1 MGPGVSVTTVLP
13 LNPRSQELI
22 AEIASEL
29 QPYFP
34 DITAHWRDRLTK
46 ECELDQRC
54 LATLERTVLCT
65 GAAYF
70 SHGDVNGF
78 FEHLTYIGSRLSK
91 LDVDLRLVRRSL
103 AAYERESEP
112 YIAAIF
118 GDVERP
124 LAAMETLSSAVF
136 ACLSNAYFDTRAREK
151 NALLRVLDAE
161 LVDAKLDAML
171 QRVLEITCKTFDASM
186 GVVLLKEADSDLLRM
201 EALVGW
207 DAKHRGEFSIALGQG
222 ICGSIARSGEPELV
236 MDVARDPRLLAT
248 EVKEK
253 AKTLWGMPIRY
264 DGQVIGVILIGFAKP
279 YEWMPTERNLLKAI
293 ADRSALAINRAR
305 MTQTLREREARIA
318 ELSSHLLK
326 AQEEERRRISRELHD
341 ETGQGLMVIR
351 LYLEM
356 LNEDLKEKAQK
367 GKVGETV
374 EVVDRTIEGIRR
386 IISKLSPMALQ
397 ELGLFAALRKEAKD
411 LEKNR
416 GVKTRVAIAEDVGRL
431 SAETEMTIYRIVQ
444 EALHNVAKHAK
455 AQKANVS
462 MTRADGQVTV
472 LVEDDGVGIFPKS
485 NFRGNSF
492 GLAGIKERVGM
503 LGGVVR
509 VVSMKGKGTRIEIK
523 VPATEPLAGI
533 PMAMVASEPGMFR
546 AATAE
551 LGESDKNAKDKV
563 STH

>member
-1 MGPGVSVTTVLP
+1 MTAVLP
-13 LNPRSQELI
+13 LNARSQELI
-22 AEIASEL
+22 SEIAREL

-34 DITAHWRDRLTK
+34 DITAHWRDSLAK
-46 ECELDQRC
+46 EIAIDQRT
-54 LATLERTVLCT
+54 LATLERTIIST
-65 GAAYF
+65 GASYF
-70 SHGDVNGF
+70 AHGDFAGF

-91 LDVDLRLVRRSL
+91 LDVDMRLVRHALES
-103 AAYERESEP
+103 YERTCEP
-112 YIAAIF
+112 YLAAIF
-118 GDVERP
+118 GEPERP
-124 LAAMETLSSAVF
+124 LAGMEMLSAAVFVTLSS
-136 ACLSNAYFDTRAREK
+136 AYFDTRAREK
-151 NALLRVLDAE
+151 NALLKVLDAE
-161 LVDAKLDAML
+161 LVDTKLDAML
-171 QRVLEITCKTFDASM
+171 QNVLEITCQTFDASM
-186 GVVLLKEADSDLLRM
+186 GVVLLRELDSELLRM

-222 ICGSIARSGEPELV
+222 ICGSIAKTGEPELV
-236 MDVARDPRLLAT
+236 MDVARDPRLVST

-253 AKTLWGMPIRY
+253 AKTLWGMPLKY
-264 DGQVIGVILIGFAKP
+264 DGHVIGVMLIGFSKP
-279 YEWMPTERNLLKAI
+279 YEWMPTELNLLRAI
-293 ADRSALAINRAR
+293 ADRSAMAINRAR
-305 MTQTLREREARIA
+305 MTLTLREREARIA

-356 LNEDLKEKAQK
+356 LNEDLKERENK
-367 GKVGETV
+367 GRVGETL
-374 EVVDRTIEGIRR
+374 EVVDRTIDGIRR

-411 LEKNR
+411 LEKNH

-455 AQKANVS
+455 ANKANVS
-462 MTRADGQVTV
+462 MTRQDGMVTV

-509 VVSMKGKGTRIEIK
+509 VVSMKGKGTKIEIN
-523 VPATEPLAGI
+523 VPATEPLAVM
-533 PMAMVASEPGMFR
+533 PLAMIGNEPILFR
-546 AATAE
+546 AATLE
-551 LGESDKNAKDKV
+551 LGESENNAKDKV

>member
-1 MGPGVSVTTVLP
+1 VTTAVLQ
-13 LNPRSQELI
+13 LNPRSQELLS
-22 AEIASEL
+22 EIASEL

-34 DITAHWRDRLTK
+34 DITAHWREKLTK
-46 ECELDQRC
+46 ESELDQRC
-54 LATLERTVLCT
+54 LATLERTVICS

-70 SHGDVNGF
+70 AHGDFPGF
-78 FEHLTYIGSRLSK
+78 FEHLAYIGSRLSK
-91 LDVDLRLVRRSL
+91 LDTEMRVVQRAL
-103 AAYERESEP
+103 ALYAAACEP
-112 YIAAIF
+112 YLAAIF

-124 LAAMETLSSAVF
+124 LAAMETLSAAVF
-136 ACLSNAYFDTRAREK
+136 ATLSSAYFDTRAREK
-151 NALLRVLDAE
+151 NALLKVLDAE
-161 LVDAKLDAML
+161 LIDTRLDAML
-171 QRVLEITCKTFDASM
+171 QNVLEITCKTFDASM
-186 GVVLLKEADSDLLRM
+186 GVVLLKEVDSDLLRM

-207 DAKHRGEFSIALGQG
+207 DAKHRGEFSIELGQG
-222 ICGSIARSGEPELV
+222 ICGSIAKTGEPELV
-236 MDVARDPRLLAT
+236 MDVARDPRLLST

-253 AKTLWGMPIRY
+253 AKTLWGVPLKY
-264 DGQVIGVILIGFAKP
+264 DGQVIGVMLIGFSKP
-279 YEWMPTERNLLKAI
+279 YEWMPTERKLMRSI

-305 MTQTLREREARIA
+305 MTLTLREREARIA

-356 LNEDLKEKAQK
+356 LNEGLKEKTQK

-455 AQKANVS
+455 ANKANVS
-462 MTRADGQVTV
+462 MTRQDGMVTV

-503 LGGVVR
+503 LGGAVR
-509 VVSMKGKGTRIEIK
+509 VVSMKGKGTKIEIN
-523 VPATEPLAGI
+523 VPATEPLAVM
-533 PMAMVASEPGMFR
+533 PMAMIGNEPILFS

-551 LGESDKNAKDKV
+551 LGESDKNAKDKM

>member
-1 MGPGVSVTTVLP
+1 MTAVLP

-22 AEIASEL
+22 REVACEL

-34 DITAHWRDRLTK
+34 DITAQWREKLTA
-46 ECELDQRC
+46 EVRLDQRA
-54 LATLERTVLCT
+54 LATLERITVST
-65 GAAYF
+65 GASYF
-70 SHGDVNGF
+70 AHGDFSGF
-78 FEHLTYIGSRLSK
+78 FEHLTYIGTRLSK
-91 LDVDLRLVRRSL
+91 LDIETRVVRRAL
-103 AAYERESEP
+103 ETYERVCEP
-112 YIAAIF
+112 YLAAIF
-118 GDVERP
+118 GDAER
-124 LAAMETLSSAVF
+124 TLTALEMLSAAVF
-136 ACLSNAYFDTRAREK
+136 VNISSAYFDTRAREQQ
-151 NALLRVLDAE
+151 ALLRVLDAE
-161 LVDAKLDAML
+161 LVDNRLDAML
-171 QRVLEITCKTFDASM
+171 QKVLEITCKTFDASM
-186 GVVLLKEADSDLLRM
+186 GVVLLRDVESDLLRM
-201 EALVGW
+201 EALVGF
-207 DAKHRGEFSIALGQG
+207 DASLRGEFNIALGQG
-222 ICGSIARSGEPELV
+222 ICGSIAKSGEPELI
-236 MDVARDPRLLAT
+236 MDVARDPRLLSP
-248 EVKEK
+248 EVKER
-253 AKTLWGMPIRY
+253 AKSLWGVPLKA
-264 DGQVIGVILIGFAKP
+264 DGHVIGVMLIGFAKP
-279 YEWMPTERNLLKAI
+279 YEWMPTERNLMRAI
-293 ADRSALAINRAR
+293 AERSALAVDRAQI
-305 MTQTLREREARIA
+305 TQTLLEREARIA

-341 ETGQGLMVIR
+341 ETGQALMVIR

-356 LNEDLKEKAQK
+356 LNEELKEKSNK
-367 GKVGETV
+367 GKVFETL
-374 EVVDRTIEGIRR
+374 EVVDRTIDGIRR

-455 AQKANVS
+455 ANRANVS
-462 MTRADGQVTV
+462 MTRQDGMVTV

-509 VVSMKGKGTRIEIK
+509 VVSMKGKGTKIEIK
-523 VPATEPLAGI
+523 VPATEPAAKPLE
-533 PMAMVASEPGMFR
+533 MVTHEPILFR

-551 LGESDKNAKDKV
+551 LGESDTNAKDKV